1 MNGLSGSM
9 KRTDFRDD
17 QGTLLAYTIPAEP
30 PAGLTP
36 YSDDA
41 HFVQALHWHYD
52 AGKRL
57 QAHEHLKVPRQAT
70 HTQEVIVVQRG
81 RVRTTV
87 FDAAHRLVGTV
98 DLGPGE
104 AMVLLAGGHGYEIL
118 ENDTRVLEIKNGPY
132 PGAEADRVR
141 F

>member
-1 MNGLSGSM
+1 MTRSE
-9 KRTDFRDD
+9 FRDA

-36 YSDDA
+36 YSSDA
-41 HFVQALHWHYD
+41 DFVQALHWRYD

-57 QAHEHLKVPRQAT
+57 QAHEHLQVPRSAT
-70 HTQEVIVVQRG
+70 HTQEVVVVLRG
-81 RVRTTV
+81 CMRTTV
-87 FDAAHRLVGTV
+87 FDAAHKPIATV
-98 DLGPGE
+98 DLGAGE

-118 ENDTRVLEIKNGPY
+118 ENDTRILEIKNGPY

>member
-1 MNGLSGSM
+1 MT
-9 KRTDFRDD
+9 RTEIRDAR
-17 QGTLLAYTIPAEP
+17 GTLLAYTIPAEP

-36 YSDDA
+36 YSSDA
-41 HFVQALHWHYD
+41 DFVQALHWRYD

-57 QAHEHLKVPRQAT
+57 QAHEHLHVPRSAT
-70 HTQEVIVVQRG
+70 HTQEVVVVLRG
-81 RVRTTV
+81 RMRTTV
-87 FDAAHRLVGTV
+87 FDAARKLVATV

-104 AMVLLAGGHGYEIL
+104 AMALLAGGHGYEIL

>member
-1 MNGLSGSM
+1 MN
-9 KRTDFRDD
+9 RIEYRDAA
-17 QGTLLAYTIPAEP
+17 GNLLAYKIPSEP
-30 PAGLTP
+30 APGLSA

-41 HFVQALHWHYD
+41 DFIQALHWRYD
-52 AGKRL
+52 AGKKL
-57 QAHEHLKVPRQAT
+57 QAHEHLHVPRNAT
-70 HTQEVIVVQRG
+70 HTQEVIVVLRG

-87 FDAAHRLVGTV
+87 YDAAHNVIATV
-98 DLGPGE
+98 EVAPGE
-104 AMVLLAGGHGYEIL
+104 AMALLRHGHGYEIL

>member
-1 MNGLSGSM
+1 MT
-9 KRTDFRDD
+9 RTEFRDA

-30 PAGLTP
+30 PPGLTP
-36 YSDDA
+36 YSSDA
-41 HFVQALHWHYD
+41 DFVQALHWRYD

-57 QAHEHLKVPRQAT
+57 QAHQHLCVPRRAT
-70 HTQEVIVVQRG
+70 HTQEVVVVLRG
-81 RVRTTV
+81 RLRTTV
-87 FDAAHRLVGTV
+87 FDAARKLVATV

-104 AMVLLAGGHGYEIL
+104 AMALLAGGHGYEIL